1 MTDLSDISLIPPA
14 ETAKKPILPGHEVI
28 DPLHE
33 SWCMLAEAVRRDEAH
48 AGMVPAAWRDVF
60 QPLFRA
66 DHTGITVVAQL
77 GQSLDGRIATRTGH
91 SKYINGMPGLVHLH
105 RLRAVVD
112 AVMVGIGTALADDPL
127 LNVRMVPGRHPHRIV
142 IDPRGRL
149 KATARLLNLDDG
161 VRRIVLTTADAIPRL
176 PAGVEI
182 IRLPSEGGMIDPH
195 DIRKALADL
204 GIKRVLLEGGAET
217 VSRFLSAKA
226 LDRLHVIVAPVILG
240 DGRAGLVLPP
250 IETVDQALRPPTK
263 THVLE
268 GEVLF
273 DCDFSGL
280 SR

>member
-1 MTDLSDISLIPPA
+1 MTDLSDLSVAPLV
-14 ETAKKPILPGHEVI
+14 ETAKKPALAGHEVI

-33 SWCMLAEAVRRDEAH
+33 SWCMLADAVRRDAAH
-48 AGMVPAAWRDVF
+48 AGMVPAPWRDVF
-60 QPLFRA
+60 EPLFRGA
-66 DHTGITVVAQL
+66 DTDVLVVAQL

-161 VRRIVLTTADAIPRL
+161 VRRIVLTTADSVPKL
-176 PAGVEI
+176 PSGVEI
-182 IRLPSEGGMIDPH
+182 VRLPSEDGLINPL
-195 DIRKALADL
+195 DIRKALAEL
-204 GIKRVLLEGGAET
+204 GIRRVLLEGGAET
-217 VSRFLSAKA
+217 ISRFLSAKA

-263 THVLE
+263 THVLD

-273 DCDFSGL
+273 DCDFRGL
-280 SR
+280 GR

>member
-1 MTDLSDISLIPPA
+1 MTDLSDLSVAPHVEP
-14 ETAKKPILPGHEVI
+14 TKKPALVGHEVI

-33 SWCMLAEAVRRDEAH
+33 SWCMLADAVRRDTAH
-48 AGMVPAAWRDVF
+48 AGMVPAPWRDVF
-60 QPLFRA
+60 EPLFCGGET
-66 DHTGITVVAQL
+66 DVMVLAQL

-91 SKYINGMPGLVHLH
+91 SKYINGMPGLIHLH

-161 VRRIVLTTADAIPRL
+161 VRRIVLTTADSVPKL
-176 PAGVEI
+176 PSGVEI
-182 IRLPSEGGMIDPH
+182 VRLPSEGGLINPL
-195 DIRKALADL
+195 DIRKALAEL
-204 GIKRVLLEGGAET
+204 GIRRVLLEGGAET
-217 VSRFLSAKA
+217 ISRFLSAKA

-273 DCDFSGL
+273 DCDFRGL
-280 SR
+280 GR